1 MLNEIDPLCIL
12 SFQIPGAPK
21 AWARANRV
29 GNRMVKSADQKQWAS
44 RIKSHFNLERM
55 RNGSPYPITW
65 PHDGPVYIRATGY
78 FPLPKESRDWPDWR
92 RVAALAGRVPCE
104 RVMDT
109 DNMLKAV
116 KDALNNDAYTDDRR
130 VFAVRAEK
138 KWALPE
144 DARLKLEFWFY
155 PEITESNYGI

>member
-1 MLNEIDPLCIL
+1 MLNGIEPLCIL
-12 SFQIPGAPK
+12 SFEIPGPPK
-21 AWARANRV
+21 AWARARRK
-29 GNRMVKSADQKQWAS
+29 GKQYFKSADQKKWAS
-44 RIKSHFNLERM
+44 RIKSHFDLERM
-55 RNGSPYPITW
+55 RNGSPYPIIW

-78 FPLPKESRDWPDWR
+78 FPLPAKWDDWR

-104 RVMDT
+104 RILDT

-116 KDALNNDAYTDDRR
+116 KDALNKDAYTDDRR

-144 DARLKLEFWFY
+144 EARLKLEFWFY